1 MTSLRSILRSI
12 WQHLSRPDLF
22 AIAITF
28 LGALCLFLRL
38 SGGVFSFLKYAGIL
52 AGIYLMIRFLGWWRS
67 RLLWSLRNRLIVAY
81 LFIALVPVLLVTLL
95 AVQAA
100 LLLYSQLGGYLLYED
115 MQKRVQLVADGA
127 SQIASA
133 LSTAQENATPQRA
146 EQVITTQE
154 HQVYDARLPGLTI
167 NFTNDPGLL
176 KEVAGE
182 MSGKFAGLLQE
193 GNTLFLDAMQAV
205 PTSRGTQYV
214 ELRVPVTPEFLATL
228 APDLGHVLVDVVE
241 PRENPGQPG
250 ITFRVGNK
258 EYVAIREIHAASRVL
273 QPPTSWL
280 DREVTGFSRFE
291 ALRVSPDGS
300 ASSSVPVVAS
310 FSARPSQL
318 NARMFSSIGELSYLN
333 FLLFFALAGVLLVV
347 EVAALITGI
356 VMTRQITKAVN
367 DLYKATQFVQ
377 ARDFTHR
384 VKIASRDQLG
394 VLGESFNLMTE
405 SVNNLI
411 EEQKQRQKLENEI
424 SIAREVQNQL
434 FPQRLPEV
442 PGVEIE
448 AICTAARMVS
458 GDYYDFIQLTPTCL
472 AIAIADIS
480 GKGISAALLMASL
493 QASLRSLILADGSGG
508 GSTAELVARLN
519 RHLVRNTGDDRFA
532 TFFIAVYDSATR
544 VLRYTNAGHL
554 PTLCICDGTAVHL
567 DKGGIVLGV
576 VEDYSY
582 EEGMLVVPPDALLIG
597 YSDGLVE
604 PENVYGEEFGIP
616 RLKAAAVRLQHESPK
631 EVAAGLMRAAE
642 EWAST
647 PEQADDM
654 TVIVARLS

>member
-1 MTSLRSILRSI
+1 
-12 WQHLSRPDLF
+12 
-22 AIAITF
+22 
-28 LGALCLFLRL
+28 
-38 SGGVFSFLKYAGIL
+38 
-52 AGIYLMIRFLGWWRS
+52 
-67 RLLWSLRNRLIVAY
+67 
-81 LFIALVPVLLVTLL
+81 
-95 AVQAA
+95 
-100 LLLYSQLGGYLLYED
+100 
-115 MQKRVQLVADGA
+115 
-127 SQIASA
+127 
-133 LSTAQENATPQRA
+133 
-146 EQVITTQE
+146 
-154 HQVYDARLPGLTI
+154 
-167 NFTNDPGLL
+167 
-176 KEVAGE
+176 
-182 MSGKFAGLLQE
+182 LQE
-193 GNTLFLDAMQAV
+193 GESLFLEAVQAV
-205 PTSRGTQYV
+205 PTSHGTQYV
-214 ELRVPVTPEFLATL
+214 ELRVPVTPQFLATL

-258 EYVAIREIHAASRVL
+258 EYVATREIHAVGRAL
-273 QPPTSWL
+273 QPATSWL

-291 ALRVSPDGS
+291 AVRLTKDGQAQRS
-300 ASSSVPVVAS
+300 FPVVAS
-310 FSARPSQL
+310 FSARASQL
-318 NARMFSSIGELSYLN
+318 NSRMFSSVGELSYLN

-356 VMTRQITKAVN
+356 VMTRRITKAVD

-384 VKIASRDQLG
+384 VKIRSRDQLG

-411 EEQKQRQKLENEI
+411 EEQKHRQKLENEI

-458 GDYYDFIQLTPTCL
+458 GDYYDFIQLTPTSL

-493 QASLRSLILADGSGG
+493 QASLRSLLLSQGSDQV
-508 GSTAELVARLN
+508 STADLVVRLN
-519 RHLVRNTGDDRFA
+519 KHLVRNTGDDRFA
-532 TFFIAVYDSATR
+532 TFFIAIYDSATR
-544 VLRYTNAGHL
+544 MLRYTNAGHL
-554 PTLCICDGTAVHL
+554 PSLCISEGVAAHL

-576 VEDYSY
+576 VEEYSY
-582 EEGMLVVPPDALLIG
+582 EEGIVTVPPGSLLIG

-616 RLKAAAVRLQHESPK
+616 RLKAAALRLQHETPRA
-631 EVAAGLMRAAE
+631 VAAGLMQAAE

-654 TVIVARLS
+654 TVIVARLN

>member
-1 MTSLRSILRSI
+1 MTALRSNLRHI
-12 WQHLSRPDLF
+12 RQRLSRPDLF
-22 AIAITF
+22 SIAIVLVGTVVF
-28 LGALCLFLRL
+28 LLGR

-52 AGIYLMIRFLGWWRS
+52 GGLYLMVRFLGWWRN

-95 AVQAA
+95 AVQAGM
-100 LLLYSQLGGYLLYED
+100 LLYSQLGGYLLYQD
-115 MQKRVQLVADGA
+115 MQKRVQMVADGA
-127 SQIASA
+127 AQIASA
-133 LSTAQENATPQRA
+133 LSAVRENVTPQLAEQIITAQEH
-146 EQVITTQE
+146 E
-154 HQVYDARLPGLTI
+154 VYDARLPGLTI
-167 NFTNDPGLL
+167 NFTSDPKLFDQ
-176 KEVAGE
+176 VAG
-182 MSGKFAGLLQE
+182 KTRPQFAGLLQQE
-193 GNTLFLDAMQAV
+193 DTLSLDAMRAV
-205 PTSRGTQYV
+205 QTLHGTRYV
-214 ELRVPVTPEFLATL
+214 ELRVPVTSEFLATL

-241 PRENPGQPG
+241 PQERAGQTG

-258 EYVAIREIHAASRVL
+258 EYVAIREIRAKGRVL
-273 QPPTSWL
+273 QPATSWL

-291 ALRVSPDGS
+291 AVRVSTDDA
-300 ASSSVPVVAS
+300 ASRSFPVVAS

-318 NARMFSSIGELSYLN
+318 NARMFSSVGELSYLN
-333 FLLFFALAGVLLVV
+333 FLLFFVLAGVLLLV
-347 EVAALITGI
+347 EAAALITGI
-356 VMTRQITKAVN
+356 VMTRRITKAVD

-377 ARDFTHR
+377 TGDFTHR

-394 VLGESFNLMTE
+394 VLAESFNLMTE
-405 SVNNLI
+405 SVDNLI
-411 EEQKQRQKLENEI
+411 EEQRQRQKLENEI

-493 QASLRSLILADGSGG
+493 QASLRSLILASGNDCL
-508 GSTAELVARLN
+508 STAELVARLN
-519 RHLVRNTGDDRFA
+519 KHLVRNTGDDRFA
-532 TFFIAVYDSATR
+532 TFFIAVYDSTTR
-544 VLRYTNAGHL
+544 MLRYTNAGHL
-554 PTLCICDGTAVHL
+554 PSLCICDGTAVYL

-576 VEDYSY
+576 VEEYSY
-582 EEGMLVVPPDALLIG
+582 EEGMLIVPPGAMLIG

-616 RLKAAAVRLQHESPK
+616 RLKAAAVSLQRESPRA
-631 EVAAGLMRAAE
+631 VAAGLMQAAE